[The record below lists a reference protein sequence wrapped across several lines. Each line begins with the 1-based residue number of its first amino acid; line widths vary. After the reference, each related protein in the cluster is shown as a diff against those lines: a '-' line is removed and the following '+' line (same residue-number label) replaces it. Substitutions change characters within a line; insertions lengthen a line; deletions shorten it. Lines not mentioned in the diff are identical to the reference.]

1 MVDSYSNLA
10 AILEENLGLRLPP
23 VALCFVNDRPPD
35 LPVMETKVPSACAV
49 WRLAET
55 DVFYAPASDHFN
67 CPLGAMVMGFDL
79 PEPQAAGLQ
88 EELGMMCG
96 IEYVRE
102 AELPHVPT
110 VPNSPAGIVYG
121 PLARFPLQP
130 DLVLLWTTPQQSMMM
145 SECCGLINWAA
156 PTAGLL
162 GRPGCG
168 ALAAAVRED
177 RPTRSLGC
185 LGMRTNT
192 GVSGD
197 LLLMAL
203 PKSTLET
210 LHLDLPRVAI
220 IHRQMESHYLDR
232 IAGLEASGQ

>member
-1 MVDSYSNLA
+1 MMVDSYSNLA
-10 AILEENLGLRLPP
+10 AILEENLGLQLPP
-23 VALCFVNDRPPD
+23 VALCFVNARPPD

-121 PLARFPLQP
+121 PLARFPPAAGPGPALDHP
-130 DLVLLWTTPQQSMMM
+130 PTIDDDERVL
-145 SECCGLINWAA
+145 
-156 PTAGLL
+156 
-162 GRPGCG
+162 R
-168 ALAAAVRED
+168 
-177 RPTRSLGC
+177 
-185 LGMRTNT
+185 
-192 GVSGD
+192 
-197 LLLMAL
+197 
-203 PKSTLET
+203 
-210 LHLDLPRVAI
+210 LD
-220 IHRQMESHYLDR
+220 
-232 IAGLEASGQ
+232 

>member
-1 MVDSYSNLA
+1 MVGSYSNLA
-10 AILEENLGLRLPP
+10 GILEETLGLQLPP
-23 VALCFVNDRPPD
+23 VALCFVDNRPPD
-35 LPVMETKVPSACAV
+35 LPVLETKVPSACAV

-55 DVFYAPASDHFN
+55 DVFYAPASHHFN

-79 PEPQAAGLQ
+79 PDPQAAGLQ

-110 VPNSPAGIVYG
+110 IPNSPAGIVYG

-130 DLVLLWTTPQQSMMM
+130 DLVLLWTTPQQSMIL
-145 SECCGLINWAA
+145 SECCGLIDWSA
-156 PTAGLL
+156 PTPGLL

-177 RPTRSLGC
+177 RPTQSLGC

-197 LLLMAL
+197 LFLMAL
-203 PKSTLET
+203 PKSSLET
-210 LHLDLPRVAI
+210 LHLDLPKVAG

>member
-1 MVDSYSNLA
+1 MVDSYSSLA
-10 AILEENLGLRLPP
+10 PILEDTLGLQLPP
-23 VALCFVNDRPPD
+23 VALSFVNDRPPD
-35 LPVMETKVPSACAV
+35 VPVLETTVPSACAV
-49 WRLAET
+49 WMLAET
-55 DVFYAPASDHFN
+55 DVFYAPASHHFN
-67 CPLGAMVMGFDL
+67 CPLGAMVMGFAL
-79 PEPQAAGLQ
+79 PEPQSAGLQ

-130 DLVLLWTTPQQSMMM
+130 DLVLLWATPQQSMML
-145 SECCGLINWAA
+145 SESCGLIDWSA
-156 PTAGLL
+156 PTPGLL

-177 RPTRSLGC
+177 RPTQSLGC
-185 LGMRTNT
+185 VGMRTNT
-192 GVSGD
+192 GISGD
-197 LLLMAL
+197 SILMAF
-203 PKSTLET
+203 PGSSLET
-210 LHLDLPRVAI
+210 LHLDLPRVSN

-232 IAGLEASGQ
+232 IAGLEASAQ